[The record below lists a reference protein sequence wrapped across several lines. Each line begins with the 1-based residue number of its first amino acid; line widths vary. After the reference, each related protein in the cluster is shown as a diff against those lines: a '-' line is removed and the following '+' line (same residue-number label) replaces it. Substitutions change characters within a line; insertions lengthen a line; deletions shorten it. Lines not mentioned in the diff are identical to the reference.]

1 MHTHLRERLQ
11 GLLAPQH
18 ECTPYAGGCHMP
30 HYWYNH
36 SSPRYLDVWPAP
48 TAARAQADEVR
59 ELRDMREL
67 DAAMRN
73 GTTTR
78 GARRVE

>member
-48 TAARAQADEVR
+48 TAARA
-59 ELRDMREL
+59 
-67 DAAMRN
+67 
-73 GTTTR
+73 
-78 GARRVE
+78 